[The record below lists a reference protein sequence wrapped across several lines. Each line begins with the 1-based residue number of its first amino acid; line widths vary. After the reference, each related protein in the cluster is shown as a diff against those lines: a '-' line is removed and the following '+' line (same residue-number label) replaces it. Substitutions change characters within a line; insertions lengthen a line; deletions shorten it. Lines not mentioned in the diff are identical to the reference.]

1 MRRRTNQTQPHVY
14 VIYAIYDNDIDDRI
28 YKISYCHAYKWPQIQ
43 RYYAKNLQRQIAVIF
58 DYFTNKYTHL
68 PIEYYIDE
76 MDEKTQ
82 PVVIHKYSHEGNRKR
97 ILQAKSGDYFQKS
110 IIGRNGKINEIKLF
124 GMLLDGALNEP
135 YTIDDLQQEGRT
147 EYEKETNPDFIPWDF
162 WNYGLKINDLPE
174 HLQEQ
179 YKNCM
184 QN

>member
-1 MRRRTNQTQPHVY
+1 MRRRTNQIQPHVY

-97 ILQAKSGDYFQKS
+97 IKQAKSGDYFQKS

-147 EYEKETNPDFIPWDF
+147 EYEKETNPDYIPLDF
-162 WNYGLKINDLPE
+162 WNYGLKIKDLPE

>member
-43 RYYAKNLQRQIAVIF
+43 RYYANNLQRQIAVIF

-76 MDEKTQ
+76 MDDKTQ
-82 PVVIHKYSHEGNRKR
+82 PVIIHRYSHEGNRKR
-97 ILQAKSGDYFQKS
+97 IKQAKSGDYFIKS
-110 IIGRNGKINEIKLF
+110 IFNRNGNISELKIL
-124 GMLLDGALNEP
+124 GLLLDGALNEP
-135 YTIDDLQQEGRT
+135 YSIGDLQDEGRT
-147 EYEKETNPDFIPWDF
+147 EYEKETNPDYIPLDF
-162 WNYGLKINDLPE
+162 WNYGLKIKDLPE

-179 YKNCM
+179 YKNYM
-184 QN
+184 QD

>member
-1 MRRRTNQTQPHVY
+1 
-14 VIYAIYDNDIDDRI
+14 
-28 YKISYCHAYKWPQIQ
+28 
-43 RYYAKNLQRQIAVIF
+43 
-58 DYFTNKYTHL
+58 
-68 PIEYYIDE
+68 
-76 MDEKTQ
+76 
-82 PVVIHKYSHEGNRKR
+82 
-97 ILQAKSGDYFQKS
+97 
-110 IIGRNGKINEIKLF
+110 
-124 GMLLDGALNEP
+124 MLLDGALNEP

>member
-1 MRRRTNQTQPHVY
+1 MRRRTNQIQPHVY

-58 DYFTNKYTHL
+58 DYFTNKYTHI

>member
-1 MRRRTNQTQPHVY
+1 MRRRTNQIQPHVY

-58 DYFTNKYTHL
+58 DYFTNKYTHI

-162 WNYGLKINDLPE
+162 WNYGLKIKDLPE

-184 QN
+184 QD

>member
-1 MRRRTNQTQPHVY
+1 MRRRTNQIQPHVY

-28 YKISYCHAYKWPQIQ
+28 YKISYCHAYKWPQVQ

-58 DYFTNKYTHL
+58 DYFTNKYTHR
-68 PIEYYIDE
+68 PIEMYIDE
-76 MDEKTQ
+76 MDEKLQ
-82 PVVIHKYSHEGNRKR
+82 PVVIHKYSYEGNRKR

>member
-184 QN
+184 KN